1 MQISYEWLSSLVD
14 LSAWTPQRV
23 AQALVQAG
31 IEVED
36 VIPFARATRVT
47 TGKVLSKKAV
57 EGSSHLSHVM
67 VDTGHHGT
75 RSIVCGA
82 PNIDVGQVVLVALP
96 GAELAVGT
104 IQASTIRGV
113 ASEGMVCALS
123 EFGIPNKFLTK
134 DQLDGIEVLA
144 PSTPVGHDDI
154 LRELGLTD
162 TILHVKL
169 LANRPDL
176 LSLENFALE
185 VSAVCQVPLMP
196 VDAPNVNQAR
206 QPSSMSLTVES
217 PHVQQFS
224 LQVLRGITFIQTP
237 NWMKVRLMSSGV
249 RPLSFFVDIGNYMM
263 LLTGQ
268 PLHMYDVKKLPN
280 STLALRAT
288 SPSSFTA
295 LDEKTYPLLPTDV
308 TITSGKDV
316 MCLAGVMGSLACAV
330 DETTTDIAIEAASFN
345 PASIRKTALRLN
357 LISESSQR
365 FAKGV
370 SHHDYERVLQMTES
384 LIASLTSITTYE
396 QRLTYNVMKQ
406 HVRTIPFEPTR
417 INALLGTSFS
427 EDVMMS
433 TLARLGIRIEQGVAT
448 IPLHRVDMAYSADLA
463 EEIIR
468 LNGFEA
474 IQPTPFVS
482 QIRAGGLTHEQEK
495 RQRIKDHLRHL
506 GLFES
511 LTYSLVNAAEQASLN
526 LLSSRSHYTIKNPL
540 SDERQDVRSHGL
552 ASLLDVALY
561 NASRQTYDASFFE
574 WSGMASPQGDR
585 EELNVVLMGHHVRR
599 AGLHETAYS
608 FYHGKGLVES
618 MLTLLSIDST
628 RTQWVREERRPDILH
643 PGRSAALLLQGEK
656 VGVVAELSPIIRD
669 KKGFGKTP
677 VVVIQL
683 EMTSLLAVK
692 TSSLRLTPLPKYP
705 NVSRDLAFVVE
716 TRIPFAD
723 IVKTIRKTG
732 KSHVQSVD
740 VFDLYQGEH
749 VPTGFQSMAIR
760 IKLLDPSKTLL
771 DAEIQAL
778 MDTIKTQLIKDHH
791 VEFRA

>member
-14 LSAWTPQRV
+14 LSSWTPQRV
-23 AQALVQAG
+23 AQALIQAG

-36 VIPFARATRVT
+36 VTPFARATRVT
-47 TGKVLSKKAV
+47 TGKVLSKKSV
-57 EGSSHLSHVM
+57 EGSSHLSHVI

-82 PNIDVGQVVLVALP
+82 PNIDVGQIVLVALP
-96 GAELAVGT
+96 GAELAIGT

-134 DQLDGIEVLA
+134 DQLDGIEVLS
-144 PSTPVGHDDI
+144 PSTPLGHDDI
-154 LRELGLTD
+154 LHELGLTD

-185 VSAVCQVPLMP
+185 VSAVCQVPLIP
-196 VDAPNVNQAR
+196 VNAPNVNQLR
-206 QPSSMSLTVES
+206 QPSSMSINVES

-224 LQVLRGITFIQTP
+224 LQVLRGVTSITTP
-237 NWMKVRLMSSGV
+237 NWMKARLMSSGV
-249 RPLSFFVDIGNYMM
+249 RPLSFFVDIGNYIM

-268 PLHMYDVKKLPN
+268 PLHMYDVNKLPV
-280 STLALRAT
+280 SSLSLLAT

-295 LDEKTYPLLPTDV
+295 LDEKTYTLLPTDV
-308 TITSGKDV
+308 TITSDNHV
-316 MCLAGVMGSLACAV
+316 MCVAGVMGALACAV

-357 LISESSQR
+357 LMSESSQR

-370 SHHDYERVLQMTES
+370 SHHDYERVLHMTES
-384 LIASLTSITTYE
+384 LIASLTSITSFE
-396 QRLTYNVMKQ
+396 QRLTYDVMKQ
-406 HVRTIPFEPTR
+406 PVRTIPFQPSR
-417 INALLGTSFS
+417 MNALLGTSFS
-427 EDVMMS
+427 EDVMIS
-433 TLARLGIRIEQGVAT
+433 SLARLGIRIEHGIAY
-448 IPLHRVDMAYSADLA
+448 IPPHRVDMAYAADLA

-468 LNGFEA
+468 LNGFDT

-482 QIRAGGLTHEQEK
+482 QIRAGGLTRDQEK
-495 RQRIKDHLRHL
+495 RQRIKNHLRHL
-506 GLFES
+506 GLYES
-511 LTYSLVNAAEQASLN
+511 LTYSLVNAVDQASLN
-526 LLSSRSHYTIKNPL
+526 LLSTRSYYTIKNPL

-561 NASRQTYDASFFE
+561 NASRQTYDAAFFE
-574 WSGMASPQGDR
+574 WSGMASPQGDH
-585 EELNVVLMGHHVRR
+585 EELNVVLMGNHVTRS
-599 AGLHETAYS
+599 GLHERPHS
-608 FYHGKGLVES
+608 FYHGKGIVES
-618 MLTLLSIDST
+618 ILTLLHIDST
-628 RTQWVREERRPDILH
+628 RTQWVREEHRPDILH

-656 VGVVAELSPIIRD
+656 VGVIGELSPIIRE

-683 EMTSLLAVK
+683 DMTSLLAVK
-692 TSSLRLTPLPKYP
+692 TSALRLTPLAKYP
-705 NVSRDLAFVVE
+705 SVSRDLAFVVK
-716 TRIPFAD
+716 TRITFAD
-723 IVKTIRKTG
+723 IVKTIRKAG
-732 KSHVQSVD
+732 KSNVQSVD

-760 IKLLDPSKTLL
+760 IKLLDPTKTLL
-771 DAEIQAL
+771 DTEIQAL
-778 MDTIKTQLIKDHH
+778 IDAIKTQLVTDHH
-791 VEFRA
+791 VEFRT